1 MPAAPTPSAMTTVY
15 RFGRFELQPKQ
26 RSLLNDGHPVEL
38 GHRAFDVLS
47 VLVER
52 AGELVTKDELL
63 GLVWPGV
70 VVEENNLQV
79 QVSTLRKILGA
90 TAIATTAGRG
100 YCFTLELT
108 PGGESSSQP
117 VTRRHNLPSQLT
129 SFIGHD
135 ADLDDY
141 AALLEKTRLLTLTGI
156 GGCGKT
162 RLALKLAERVLP
174 SFPDGVWFV
183 DLVPLADPDRLPL
196 TVASA
201 LGVRQQIDQPPIEA
215 LCEHLARRRAL
226 IVLDNCEH
234 LNPACAELT
243 QRLLGAA
250 PDLHVL
256 VTSREG
262 LSVPGERSVT
272 VRSLGLPAVGSEYD
286 PAELGSCEAVRL
298 FVERARL
305 AAAKFTLDAATA
317 PAVAEICRRLDGI
330 PLAIELAA
338 ARVKVLSVEEIRTRL
353 DDRFRLLTRGGGGAL
368 GRQQTLLAAI
378 QWSHDHL
385 SPDEQWLLHLLS
397 VFVGG
402 WTLAAAVSV
411 VGASAD
417 EYRVLDLLTGLVDR
431 SLVTMER
438 ISDGTTRYA
447 LLETVRQYA
456 QERLNESRE
465 GDAARTRHAEFFV
478 ALAEEVAPEISGPRQ
493 GPSLGRL
500 RAELENLLQAMLWC
514 DHADNGLEL
523 GMRLAQA
530 LRGFWTNAGLAEV
543 GHRQTVAAL
552 KRGGPAGPSR
562 VQVLMGAGSLSS
574 NLNRFAEANEQFLE
588 ALTIA
593 RKIGDRVLIAD
604 SLRMLGYLAGERE
617 ESTTALTLVE
627 ESLALARD
635 LQDPMLIAR
644 ALNSKAEIYRAA
656 NDIEA
661 ALPLYEESLALVR
674 AGDNLDLV
682 TAICDNLARVYIP
695 RGEPERALPLAV
707 EVLQLSRA
715 TGSKWRAL
723 CALDVT
729 AGLAGAAADW
739 VFAARMRGAAEAR
752 VKASKYARD
761 HADEAFLAPWTQ
773 RMRDALGEPTYR
785 ATFDSGFAL
794 SNEQALEEA
803 FTWLQKSAD
812 AMTVDDLPKRPE
824 RRPRRHA

>member
-1 MPAAPTPSAMTTVY
+1 VTTAY
-15 RFGRFELQPKQ
+15 RFGSFELQPEQ
-26 RSLLNDGHPVEL
+26 RRLLNDGHPVEL

-52 AGELVTKDELL
+52 AGQLVTKDHLL

-79 QVSTLRKILGA
+79 QVSTLRKILGT

-108 PGGESSSQP
+108 PGSEPSSLP
-117 VTRRHNLPSQLT
+117 VTPRHNLPSQLT

-135 ADLDDY
+135 DDLEEY
-141 AALLEKTRLLTLTGI
+141 AALLEQTRLLTLTGI

-174 SFPDGVWFV
+174 SFPGGVWFV
-183 DLVPLADPDRLPL
+183 DLLPLADAERLPL
-196 TVASA
+196 TIAST
-201 LGVRQQIDQPPIEA
+201 LGVRHQMDRPPIET

-234 LNPACAELT
+234 LNPACAVLT
-243 QRLLGAA
+243 QRLLNAA

-262 LSVPGERSVT
+262 FSVPGERSVT
-272 VRSLGLPAVGSEYD
+272 VRSLGLPAVGSEHD
-286 PAELGSCEAVRL
+286 LAGLESCEAVRL
-298 FVERARL
+298 FVERARFVS
-305 AAAKFTLDAATA
+305 AKFSLDAATA
-317 PAVAEICRRLDGI
+317 PAVSEICRRLDGI

-353 DDRFRLLTRGGGGAL
+353 DDRFRLLTRGGGAAL

-385 SPDEQWLLHLLS
+385 SPDEQWLLRLLS

-402 WTLAAAVSV
+402 WTLAAAVRV
-411 VGASAD
+411 IGDPAD

-431 SLVTMER
+431 SLVTMEQ
-438 ISDGTTRYA
+438 IGDGTTRYA
-447 LLETVRQYA
+447 MLETVRQYA

-478 ALAEEVAPEISGPRQ
+478 ALAEEVGPEISGPRQ
-493 GPSLGRL
+493 GPSLARL
-500 RAELENLLQAMLWC
+500 RVELENLLQAIGWC
-514 DHADNGLEL
+514 DHAENGPEL

-530 LRGFWTNAGLAEV
+530 LRGFWPNAGLMEL
-543 GHRQTVAAL
+543 GYRQTLAAL
-552 KRGGPAGPSR
+552 KRDGPAGPSR
-562 VQVLMGAGSLSS
+562 GRVLLVAGLLSS
-574 NLNRFAEANEQFLE
+574 NLNRLAEANEQSLE

-593 RKIGDRVLIAD
+593 RKIGDRALVAD
-604 SLRMLGYLAGERE
+604 SLRMLGYLAGERGDSAAALALVE
-617 ESTTALTLVE
+617 EALAIAHDLQDQALVARALYSKGEIYRAMDNMEAARLLHE
-627 ESLALARD
+627 ESLALAR
-635 LQDPMLIAR
+635 
-644 ALNSKAEIYRAA
+644 
-656 NDIEA
+656 
-661 ALPLYEESLALVR
+661 
-674 AGDNLDLV
+674 AGGNLDLV
-682 TAICDNLARVYIP
+682 TAICDSLGRVFIP
-695 RGEPERALPLAV
+695 RGEPERALPLMV

-715 TGSKWRAL
+715 TGAKWRAL

-729 AGLAGAAADW
+729 AGLAAAATDW
-739 VFAARMRGAAEAR
+739 AFAARMRGAAEAR
-752 VKASKYARD
+752 VKTSKYVRD
-761 HADEAFLAPWTQ
+761 RADEAFIAPWTL
-773 RMRDALGEPTYR
+773 RIREALGETAYS

-794 SNEQALEEA
+794 SDEQALEEA
-803 FTWLQKSAD
+803 FTWLHSSAD
-812 AMTVDDLPKRPE
+812 TATK
-824 RRPRRHA
+824 

>member
-1 MPAAPTPSAMTTVY
+1 VTTAY
-15 RFGRFELQPKQ
+15 RFGSFELQPEQ
-26 RSLLNDGHPVEL
+26 RRLLNDGHPVEL

-52 AGELVTKDELL
+52 AGQLVTKDHLL

-79 QVSTLRKILGA
+79 QVSTLRKILGT

-108 PGGESSSQP
+108 PGSEPSSLP
-117 VTRRHNLPSQLT
+117 VTPRHNLPSQLT

-135 ADLDDY
+135 DDLEEY
-141 AALLEKTRLLTLTGI
+141 AALLEQTRLLTLTGI

-174 SFPDGVWFV
+174 SFPGGVWFV
-183 DLVPLADPDRLPL
+183 DLLPLADAERLPL
-196 TVASA
+196 TIAST
-201 LGVRQQIDQPPIEA
+201 LGVRHQMDRPPIET

-243 QRLLGAA
+243 QRLLNAA

-262 LSVPGERSVT
+262 FSVPGERSVT
-272 VRSLGLPAVGSEYD
+272 VRSLGLPAVGSEHD
-286 PAELGSCEAVRL
+286 LAGLESCEAVRL
-298 FVERARL
+298 FVERARFVS
-305 AAAKFTLDAATA
+305 AKFSLDAATA
-317 PAVAEICRRLDGI
+317 PAVSEICRRLDGI

-353 DDRFRLLTRGGGGAL
+353 DDRFRLLTRGGGAAL

-385 SPDEQWLLHLLS
+385 SPDEQWLLRLLS

-402 WTLAAAVSV
+402 WTLAAAVRV
-411 VGASAD
+411 IGDPAD

-431 SLVTMER
+431 SLVTMEQ
-438 ISDGTTRYA
+438 IGDGTTRYA
-447 LLETVRQYA
+447 MLETVRQYA

-478 ALAEEVAPEISGPRQ
+478 ALAEEVGPEISGPRQ
-493 GPSLGRL
+493 GPSLARL
-500 RAELENLLQAMLWC
+500 RVELENLLQAIGWC
-514 DHADNGLEL
+514 DHAENGPEL

-530 LRGFWTNAGLAEV
+530 LRGFWPNAGLMEL
-543 GHRQTVAAL
+543 GYRQTLAAL
-552 KRGGPAGPSR
+552 KRDGPAGPSR
-562 VQVLMGAGSLSS
+562 GRVLLVAGLLSS
-574 NLNRFAEANEQFLE
+574 NLNRLAEANEQSLE

-593 RKIGDRVLIAD
+593 RKIGDRALVAD
-604 SLRMLGYLAGERE
+604 SLRMLGYLAGERGDSAAALALVE
-617 ESTTALTLVE
+617 EALAIAHDLQDQALVARALYSKGEIYRAMDNMEAARLLHE
-627 ESLALARD
+627 ESLALAR
-635 LQDPMLIAR
+635 
-644 ALNSKAEIYRAA
+644 
-656 NDIEA
+656 
-661 ALPLYEESLALVR
+661 
-674 AGDNLDLV
+674 AGGNLDLV
-682 TAICDNLARVYIP
+682 TAICDSLGRVFIP
-695 RGEPERALPLAV
+695 RGEPERALPLMV

-715 TGSKWRAL
+715 TGAKWRAL

-729 AGLAGAAADW
+729 AGLAAAATDW
-739 VFAARMRGAAEAR
+739 AFAARMRGAAEAR
-752 VKASKYARD
+752 VKTSKYVRD
-761 HADEAFLAPWTQ
+761 RADEAFIAPWTL
-773 RMRDALGEPTYR
+773 RIREALGETAYS

-794 SNEQALEEA
+794 SDEQALEEA
-803 FTWLQKSAD
+803 FTWLHSSAD
-812 AMTVDDLPKRPE
+812 TATK
-824 RRPRRHA
+824 